1 MRQCSSDT
9 GSSLQRSNGVRIKA
23 LTVETTGDPTIRTS
37 ARQLRPGDA
46 PRTVS
51 GVVATH
57 PAARVSAG
65 RTTGGSDSRASELIV
80 WALVLVL
87 LLFLAIP
94 VVALIIR
101 ALGTGAAWDAQTYD
115 TLRQALGLSMVT
127 TATTMVIVVVLG
139 TPLAYVLARR
149 RFPGA
154 VVVEALVDLPIV
166 LPPAVAGIALLVA
179 FGRNG
184 LVGRWLAEDGV
195 TLGFTTIA
203 VVMAQVFVSAP
214 FYVIAARA
222 GFARVDTD
230 VEAAAADLGAT
241 PSQVFRTV
249 TLPLIAPSLI
259 AGAVLAWARA
269 LGEFGATI
277 MFAGN
282 FPGVTQTMPLAI
294 YGRFG
299 AGDLPTALLLSVV
312 LLIASLMV
320 LLGVRIAGGRVRSG
334 V

>member
-1 MRQCSSDT
+1 LT
-9 GSSLQRSNGVRIKA
+9 AKA
-23 LTVETTGDPTIRTS
+23 TGDPAIRVS
-37 ARQLRPGDA
+37 ARQLRGTGMLGAVPVIAASHQAANLAIG
-46 PRTVS
+46 R
-51 GVVATH
+51 AT
-57 PAARVSAG
+57 R
-65 RTTGGSDSRASELIV
+65 GGGSRASGIAV
-80 WALVLVL
+80 WALALLL

-94 VVALIIR
+94 VGALVIR
-101 ALGTGAAWDAQTYD
+101 ALGTGSAWDAETYD
-115 TLRQALGLSMVT
+115 TLRHALGLSLGT
-127 TATTMVIVVVLG
+127 TAMTMVIVVALG
-139 TPLAYVLARR
+139 TPLAFLLARR

-154 VVVEALVDLPIV
+154 AVIEALVDLPIV

-184 LVGRWLAEDGV
+184 LVGRWLAESGV
-195 TLGFTTIA
+195 TVGFTTIA

-214 FYVIAARA
+214 FYVIAARG

-230 VEAAAADLGAT
+230 VEAAAADLGAA
-241 PSQVFRTV
+241 PGQVFRTV
-249 TLPLIAPSLI
+249 TLPLILPSLI

-299 AGDLPTALLLSVV
+299 AGDMSTALLLSVV
-312 LLIASLMV
+312 LLLASLIV
-320 LLGVRIAGGRVRSG
+320 LLGVRVAGGRVRDG